1 MKDFIIYS
9 LEMALCLSLFYT
21 AYWLFLKN
29 ETFFG
34 LNRFYLL
41 FTVLL
46 ALLVPLLKYSPG
58 GMGDDSALSKY
69 LIQPIEQYEQK
80 ISRTMFSK
88 SGLAKN
94 EFMDSETTG
103 SELNNNKNTNQ
114 DNSGSLNPA
123 TIYESNTIQNESN
136 ASLPAWLSSV
146 LLIYFMGVLF
156 FLLRFLANFI
166 WIFSFVLKHKVQTMS
181 DLKIIRIHR
190 KLSPF
195 SFLNYVFI
203 SQKNYPDDELH
214 NIISHERIHIRQK
227 HSLDL
232 IFFELLLIVQWF
244 NPIVW
249 FYKRAVKIN
258 HEYLADLGTLNSGIE
273 LPDYQ
278 YSLLNQVLSENNF
291 NIASNYNLAIKKRIT
306 MMMKKRSSKLAT
318 LKLTLILPLFVFLFS
333 AFAIKPGSVKQD
345 DLQNTTSAFM
355 KKDSGIKKV
364 SVSAVY
370 LKTLEGEYIAT
381 NEPNRNRRIMISE
394 VLGTLF
400 GTDNGYSYRLIP
412 VGEGKFINPDDG
424 VALVFNSNDPNAISF
439 TLAGSINLI
448 KLKTEKGGFTKRS
461 MAFSMVHVI
470 EKDGITAALDY
481 YETKKDSTNY
491 FISENEMNMA
501 GYELLNAGQA
511 NEAAGIFKL
520 NVERNPNSFNVY
532 DSYAESLLA
541 LGDKKGAIE
550 NYKKSLQLNPGS
562 KSGIKHLRDL
572 GINPDDLIKPVKVS
586 KEYLELLAG
595 DYLSTNQPNA
605 MRWIRFEVEG
615 NVLTGYDNGY
625 HYSLIAMGDGK
636 FINPDDGASLIFNAK
651 DKKAISLLL
660 FGEINLK
667 KVISATQVP
676 ANLKDLAGTYL
687 PAKQDTMLRPMD
699 IISNSNK
706 LYRYIEQD
714 PLPSNRTVE
723 LLFVTDNIV
732 YYNDRSNRSVEFIIT
747 DKKEVTGCILRR
759 WDGIFTLSK
768 KK

>member
-1 MKDFIIYS
+1 MRDFVIYS
-9 LEMALCLSLFYT
+9 LEIALCLSLFYT
-21 AYWLFLKN
+21 AYWLFLRN

-41 FTVLL
+41 FTVVL
-46 ALLVPLLKYSPG
+46 ALLIPLLNFTPG
-58 GMGDDSALSKY
+58 GMGQNSALSKY

-80 ISRTMFSK
+80 ISMSIFSK

-94 EFMDSETTG
+94 AFMDAEG
-103 SELNNNKNTNQ
+103 SNFSKNDNALNKKVGTM
-114 DNSGSLNPA
+114 NPA
-123 TIYESNTIQNESN
+123 MNDGLNTIQVLNNQSQFGWMSI
-136 ASLPAWLSSV
+136 A
-146 LLIYFMGVLF
+146 LLIYFIGVTF

-166 WIFSFVLKHKVQTMS
+166 WIFAYVLKHKVQS
-181 DLKIIRIHR
+181 LSGIKIIRMD
-190 KLSPF
+190 KNLSPF

-203 SQKNYPDDELH
+203 SQKNYPDSELN
-214 NIISHERIHIRQK
+214 NIISHERIHIQQK

-244 NPIVW
+244 NPFVW
-249 FYKRAVKIN
+249 FYKRAAKIN
-258 HEYLADLGTLNSGIE
+258 HEYLADIGTLNSGIE

-306 MMMKKRSSKLAT
+306 MMMKKRSSRLAS
-318 LKLTLILPLFVFLFS
+318 LKLMLILPLFIFLFS
-333 AFAIKPGSVKQD
+333 AFAIKPSKFKQD
-345 DLQNTTSAFM
+345 DLQNAGSSFM

-364 SVSAVY
+364 NVPASY
-370 LKTLEGEYIAT
+370 LKTLEGEYIST
-381 NEPNRNRRIMISE
+381 NEPRRTRTIMISE

-400 GTDNGYSYRLIP
+400 GTDNGYTYRLIP

-424 VALVFNSNDPNAISF
+424 VALVFNSSDPNAISF
-439 TLAGSINLI
+439 TLAGHINLNRV
-448 KLKTEKGGFTKRS
+448 KTEKGGFAKRS

-470 EKDGITAALDY
+470 EKNGIAAALAHY
-481 YETKKDSTNY
+481 KATKDSTNY
-491 FISENEMNMA
+491 FISENEMNLA

-511 NEAAGIFKL
+511 KEAAALFKL
-520 NVERNPNSFNVY
+520 NLERNPNSFNVY
-532 DSYAESLLA
+532 DSYAESILA

-562 KSGIKHLRDL
+562 KSGLKHLKDL
-572 GINPDDLIKPVKVS
+572 GINTDELIKPVKVS

-615 NVLTGYDNGY
+615 NVLSGYDNGY
-625 HYSLIAMGDGK
+625 HYTLIAMGDGK
-636 FINPDDGASLIFNAK
+636 FINPDDGASLIFNTK

-667 KVISATQVP
+667 KVKSATQVP

-699 IISNSNK
+699 IISNNNK

-714 PLPSNRTVE
+714 PVPANRTVE
-723 LLFVTDNIV
+723 LIFVTDNIV
-732 YYNDRSNRSVEFIIT
+732 YYSDRSSRSVEFIMN